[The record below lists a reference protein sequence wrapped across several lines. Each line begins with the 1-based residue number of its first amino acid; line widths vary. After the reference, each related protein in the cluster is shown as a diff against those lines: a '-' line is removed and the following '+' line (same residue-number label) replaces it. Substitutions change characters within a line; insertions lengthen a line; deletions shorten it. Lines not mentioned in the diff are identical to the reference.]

1 MREVYD
7 VIIIGGG
14 VSGLTLAYALKD
26 DFDVCLIEGNEIGG
40 KILTATIF
48 GRNVELG
55 PEEII
60 RTKQV
65 DELIKD
71 LGLAD
76 RIVEPRTTSF
86 SVIRDGRF
94 FFVPPG
100 VAGGVFRPSLKM
112 LRSILDG
119 LFDLSTLLSILREP
133 LKGITISQD
142 VSVKELFTA
151 IYGDGFVKDFF
162 EAVAG
167 GIYAGDISEMS
178 SEVYFPYILQIKKN
192 GGSVLRNMIKKGL
205 GFELF
210 SISGGINLLV
220 NRLRERI
227 SARADIVY
235 AYARA
240 VEAEGESYIV
250 SNGGSICR
258 GRTLALTVPPYQAPF
273 VRGYSDKLMRAKSY
287 IKSSN
292 VAVIVEVY
300 PEMPPHYREISGAL
314 TFPQV
319 YGVSGLTYY
328 DTKWATSSSDGL
340 YTVKY
345 FVPFNSHLDEE
356 AALKRVRMF
365 RDKVL
370 RIHRPLHSVVKIWTE
385 AMPTY
390 AVGSRAVLHE
400 IGKAAMSKGVFLGGP
415 WMLST
420 GIASSIGN
428 AMKLSHEIKKY
439 FNKSS
444 ADQNASWV

>member
-1 MREVYD
+1 MHDVYD

-26 DFDVCLIEGNEIGG
+26 DFDVCLVEGNGIGG
-40 KILTATIF
+40 KILTANIY

-65 DELIKD
+65 EELVKD

-86 SVIRDGRF
+86 SVIRDGKF

-100 VAGGVFRPSLKM
+100 VAGGVFRPSLQL
-112 LRSILDG
+112 LRSVLDG
-119 LFDLSTLLSILREP
+119 LFDLSTLISILREP
-133 LKGITISQD
+133 FKDLTVSQD
-142 VSVKELFTA
+142 VSVKELFAA
-151 IYGDGFVKDFF
+151 IYGEGFVKDFF

-167 GIYAGDISEMS
+167 GIYAGDLSEMS

-192 GGSVLRNMIKKGL
+192 GGSVLRNLLKKKL

-210 SISGGINLLV
+210 SVYGGINLLV
-220 NRLRERI
+220 SRLRERI

-235 AYARA
+235 AYARN
-240 VEAEGESYIV
+240 VEAEHESYII
-250 SNGGSICR
+250 SNGGRICR
-258 GRTLALTVPPYQAPF
+258 GRTLALMVPPYQAPF
-273 VRGYSDKLMRAKSY
+273 VQGYHDELMRARNY

-292 VAVIVEVY
+292 VAVVVEMY

-328 DTKWATSSSDGL
+328 DTKWSISSSDGL

-345 FVPFNSHLDEE
+345 FVPFSSSLDED
-356 AALKRVRMF
+356 AVLKRVGMF

-370 RIHRPLHSVVKIWTE
+370 GIRRPLHSVVKIWME
-385 AMPTY
+385 AMPSY
-390 AVGSRAVLHE
+390 AVGSRMALDE
-400 IGKAAMSKGVFLGGP
+400 IGKNAMRRGIFLGGP

-428 AMKLSHEIKKY
+428 AIKLSSSIKRY
-439 FNKSS
+439 LNKSS
-444 ADQNASWV
+444 ADQDAGRI